1 MGDLVI
7 PEWMKEVE
15 VGPYQGAASVAKK
28 KSFVQKT
35 IYGALEFFQESL
47 ISEGFAKRN
56 GLLQSLDPRVKLI
69 STLALI
75 VAVSLTRDV
84 RVLFVVYLLTLLL
97 AYLSRIE
104 VSFFVKRV
112 WVFIPIF
119 AGIIVLPMLFNVF
132 MPGDRLVTLVTL
144 GNGTHLGPILLPSAI
159 YITKQGTIYVATFIL
174 RVATCV
180 SLAVL
185 LFLTTQSDLLFKSLR
200 SLHVPKV
207 YILTLNM
214 CYRYIFLLLD
224 LMTDFFTARKS
235 RQIRNLPLREEQ
247 RWVGGRVG
255 YMLVKSLDMSN
266 RVQRAM
272 ISRGF
277 DGDVKL
283 LHVYAMHKRDYAAIV
298 GMLAFSSIL
307 ALISQNIIRI

>member
-1 MGDLVI
+1 
-7 PEWMKEVE
+7 MKEGE
-15 VGPYQGAASVAKK
+15 TGPYQGAASVAKK

-35 IYGALEFFQESL
+35 LYAALDFFQESL

-56 GLLQSLDPRVKLI
+56 GLLQRLDPRVKLI
-69 STLALI
+69 SALVLI
-75 VAVSLTRDV
+75 VAVSLSRDV
-84 RVLFVVYLLTLLL
+84 RVLFIVYLLTLLL

-104 VSFFVKRV
+104 ILFFIKRV

-132 MPGDRLVTLVTL
+132 LPGDRLVTLVTL
-144 GNGTHLGPILLPSAI
+144 GKGTHLGPILLPSTI
-159 YITKQGTIYVATFIL
+159 YITRQGTIYVITFML

-180 SLAVL
+180 SVAVL
-185 LFLTTQSDLLFKSLR
+185 LFLTTQRDLLFKSLR

-224 LMTDFFTARKS
+224 MMTDFFKARKS

-247 RWVGGRVG
+247 RWVGGRIG
-255 YMLVKSLDMSN
+255 YILVKSLDMSN
-266 RVQRAM
+266 RVQEAM

-283 LHVYAMHKRDYAAIV
+283 LHVYAMHRRDYAAITIA
-298 GMLAFSSIL
+298 LTFSSIL